1 MVAKQKTMI
10 TAVVAAG
17 VLAGTGTATQPSE
30 LPTASARHAAHRA
43 RASEPALAAVVTPDS
58 VFASAAPQIEFLA
71 PGGSLGEGSA
81 GETAPVLPVPTGGTP
96 TTRPAG
102 VRVVMSGNASSA
114 HRFFGPAV
122 RNRSAAPTAAG
133 RPLTSAVVN
142 PGDAIG
148 SLIGSVVGIF
158 IGNGGP
164 GQNAGLLIG
173 NGGDGLP
180 GQNGG
185 RGGLL
190 FGNGGS
196 GGLLSGNGGSGGRG
210 AAGLSEYADVIGG
223 NGGAG
228 GDGGGGPTPDPTLHW
243 PRDAEC
249 GQAQPVT
256 RRQR

>member
-71 PGGSLGEGSA
+71 PGGSLGAGSA
-81 GETAPVLPVPTGGTP
+81 GETAPVLPVPTDGTP

-122 RNRSAAPTAAG
+122 RNRSAAPVVRSHRPSSTRATRSAAS
-133 RPLTSAVVN
+133 SA
-142 PGDAIG
+142 A
-148 SLIGSVVGIF
+148 
-158 IGNGGP
+158 
-164 GQNAGLLIG
+164 
-173 NGGDGLP
+173 
-180 GQNGG
+180 
-185 RGGLL
+185 
-190 FGNGGS
+190 
-196 GGLLSGNGGSGGRG
+196 LSGFSSAMAVQGR
-210 AAGLSEYADVIGG
+210 
-223 NGGAG
+223 
-228 GDGGGGPTPDPTLHW
+228 TPG
-243 PRDAEC
+243 C
-249 GQAQPVT
+249 
-256 RRQR
+256 